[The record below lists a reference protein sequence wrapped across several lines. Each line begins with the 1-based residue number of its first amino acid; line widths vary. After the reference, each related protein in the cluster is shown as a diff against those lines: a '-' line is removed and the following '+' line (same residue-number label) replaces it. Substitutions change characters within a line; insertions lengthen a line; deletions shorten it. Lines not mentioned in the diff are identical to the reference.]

1 VTFTCTSTRHRSV
14 FLSLHPSV
22 SRTVTKLSRF
32 SVHGTAFAKWAHTRS
47 KVSRRILTKI
57 VSILGQITCRGC
69 SFKRLSQCDLM
80 ARCRLLHKHGLVFR
94 GVAHTVRDKRGESKA
109 SHLPC
114 RVADVGKGEEHSIQG
129 SGAPALGALWAEAR
143 YGIQG
148 EWQILSITNQEEIS
162 LELPIWKGAPND
174 TLDPTCQKILLSS

>member
-1 VTFTCTSTRHRSV
+1 MAWYFEALPT
-14 FLSLHPSV
+14 LS
-22 SRTVTKLSRF
+22 
-32 SVHGTAFAKWAHTRS
+32 GT
-47 KVSRRILTKI
+47 
-57 VSILGQITCRGC
+57 
-69 SFKRLSQCDLM
+69 
-80 ARCRLLHKHGLVFR
+80 
-94 GVAHTVRDKRGESKA
+94 RGEKPKA

-162 LELPIWKGAPND
+162 LELPI
-174 TLDPTCQKILLSS
+174 